1 MARDGHTIVSPVI
14 ACVNHSGNQLDGI
27 FRMTT
32 DPATIAVVN
41 KPGCALASGAMP
53 ARQAYNA
60 VLAGA
65 GAFPRDGFDQ
75 KIVSEVMRRTG
86 SIIAKDAVRQLPSIA
101 SGTPY
106 RDGDSDGMSD
116 AWEVANGLDPARDR
130 KSTRLNSSH

>member
-1 MARDGHTIVSPVI
+1 
-14 ACVNHSGNQLDGI
+14 
-27 FRMTT
+27 MTT

-41 KPGCALASGAMP
+41 KPVCALASGAMP

-86 SIIAKDAVRQLPSIA
+86 SIIAKEAVRQLPSTA
-101 SGTPY
+101 
-106 RDGDSDGMSD
+106 
-116 AWEVANGLDPARDR
+116 R
-130 KSTRLNSSH
+130 KSGVTGKMGSVRVNSGGRRNIKKKKRF

>member
-1 MARDGHTIVSPVI
+1 
-14 ACVNHSGNQLDGI
+14 
-27 FRMTT
+27 
-32 DPATIAVVN
+32 
-41 KPGCALASGAMP
+41 MP

-116 AWEVANGLDPARDR
+116 AWEVANGLDPARNEDWGDAVGDGWEKR
-130 KSTRLNSSH
+130 SAEGRVGKKWG